1 MINMSKNVKRLMTS
15 RELSLEVIYNV
26 LENGEYLK
34 ESIDSVIS
42 KNGVTDA
49 RDRAFISV
57 LAEGT
62 VERRIE
68 LDYIIN
74 KYSSKRTEKLKPY
87 IRNILRMTVYQI
99 KYMDRVPD
107 NASVDEAVKLA
118 VKKGYGGL
126 RGYVNGVLR
135 NIART
140 YQDIK
145 YPDLE
150 SEPVKYFSVMYS
162 MPEWMVEH
170 FINELEK
177 DGFGQDKSDKGTS
190 ERDKYEK
197 NGWKT
202 EKKETDELARSLEY
216 FLAKPELTVRPGKIS
231 REAVSELADELNHAG
246 LITSQGQ
253 IFDYAVRIESPG
265 RVEDIP
271 GYSAGKFVV
280 QDESS
285 MIPAHV
291 IAAYISSQN
300 DAKTAFIKNSDI
312 TEANVSVE
320 HGSGSAGRL
329 KLLDMCAAPGGK
341 ALHAASLLGSMAEI
355 EARDVSDAKTSM
367 IRANIERLGIDN
379 ITVRRADALV
389 RNENDR
395 EKYDIIIADLPCSGL
410 GVISKKP
417 DIKYNADAKGLAGLA
432 SIQSDILDNAAVY
445 VKRGGIIVYS
455 TCTVNRGE
463 NEDNCRAF
471 LDRHPEFAQVN
482 LKSFV
487 PESIMDSVDEFGN
500 IKIFPGKYKSDGFFV
515 AMFRRR

>member
-1 MINMSKNVKRLMTS
+1 MINMSKNVKRIMTS

-26 LENGEYLK
+26 LENGSYLK

-42 KNGVTDA
+42 KNGAADA
-49 RDRAFISV
+49 RDRAFIS
-57 LAEGT
+57 LLSEGT
-62 VERRIE
+62 VERMIE

-126 RGYVNGVLR
+126 KGYVNGVLR

-140 YQDIK
+140 YKEIE
-145 YPDLE
+145 YPDL
-150 SEPVKYFSVMYS
+150 SEPVKYFSVKYS
-162 MPEWMVEH
+162 MPEWIIVHYM
-170 FINELEK
+170 NEFK
-177 DGFGQDKSDKGTS
+177 
-190 ERDKYEK
+190 KYI
-197 NGWKT
+197 
-202 EKKETDELARSLEY
+202 ETDELARSMEY
-216 FLAKPELTVRPGKIS
+216 FLTKPDLTIRPGIIS
-231 REAVSELADELNHAG
+231 REAVSELADELNKAG
-246 LITSQGQ
+246 FMTSKGQ
-253 IFDYAVRIESPG
+253 IFDYALRVESPG
-265 RVEDIP
+265 RIEDIP
-271 GYSAGKFVV
+271 GYSVGKFAV

-291 IAAYISSQN
+291 IARYLGDGDSRPV
-300 DAKTAFIKNSDI
+300 FIKDLDI
-312 TEANVSVE
+312 PIPVTGVADE
-320 HGSGSAGRL
+320 HSLGNTKRL

-341 ALHAASLLGSMAEI
+341 AMHAAALLGGIADV
-355 EARDVSDAKTSM
+355 EARDVSDAKTSIIM
-367 IRANIERLGIDN
+367 SNIKRLGADN
-379 ITVRRADALV
+379 VKVCRADALV

-395 EKYDIIIADLPCSGL
+395 EMYDIIIADLPCSGL
-410 GVISKKP
+410 GVIAKKP
-417 DIKYNADAKGLAGLA
+417 DIKYNIKKSDLCALS
-432 SIQSDILDNAAVY
+432 SIQSDMLDNAAVY

-455 TCTVNRGE
+455 TCTINRGE
-463 NEDNCRAF
+463 NEENCSSF
-471 LDRHPEFAQVN
+471 LERHPDFVQIN

-487 PESIMDSVDEFGN
+487 PEHIGDSVDEFGN